1 LNAIIVRWLLIT
13 AFLSNTLATHAQTF
27 NGYFRLSGMP
37 DLCELAHPANKYK
50 SGEYTVAKKHID
62 VTLKSRDNVIGHT
75 VTTRLRIIIGSGIVY
90 FSDILILSDD
100 YVSKPFEEL
109 TAEADILLSMA
120 EEPGEGFQPIRGA
133 FIKRYGNDMH
143 HWSGKTWAL
152 LMLNL
157 YYYTYCQ

>member
-1 LNAIIVRWLLIT
+1 MRTLLLFG
-13 AFLSNTLATHAQTF
+13 FLICGLDMCAQTF

-37 DLCELAHPANKYK
+37 DLCELAHPANKYL
-50 SGEYTVAKKHID
+50 SGEYTVAQKHID
-62 VTLKSRDNVIGHT
+62 VNLKSRDNVIGHT
-75 VTTRLRIIIGSGIVY
+75 VTTKLRVILGSGSLY
-90 FSDILILSDD
+90 FTDILILSDD

-120 EEPGEGFQPIRGA
+120 EKPGEGFQPIRDI
-133 FIKRYGNDMH
+133 FIKRYGNNMGY
-143 HWSGKTWAL
+143 WSGKTWAL

>member
-1 LNAIIVRWLLIT
+1 MRTLLLFG
-13 AFLSNTLATHAQTF
+13 FLISSLDMYAQTF

-37 DLCELAHPANKYK
+37 DLCELAHPANKYL
-50 SGEYTVAKKHID
+50 SGEYTVTQKHID
-62 VTLKSRDNVIGHT
+62 VTLKSRDNIIGHT
-75 VTTRLRIIIGSGIVY
+75 VTTKLRVIISSGSFY

-109 TAEADILLSMA
+109 TAEADTLLSMA
-120 EEPGEGFQPIRGA
+120 EKPGEWFQPLRDA
-133 FIKRYGNDMH
+133 FIKRYGNDMR